1 MKKILIF
8 ITVIVLGIMT
18 YTISSTYAL
27 YETNKNIDKQLQMA
41 KWEINVNDIDAIKK
55 NNIELQNINWNNNE
69 HVKEGKVA
77 PSMEGYYDIIIDPKN
92 TDVAIK
98 YEIVFDYSDIQ
109 NEAIHV
115 SSLKEINN
123 KELLK
128 KDDNTYLGIITL
140 EDIENGE
147 KHNIR
152 TTLVWEDIENNSKDY
167 ELGSIYDNEL
177 KIKVSIKFSQYLN
190 DDMKV

>member
-8 ITVIVLGIMT
+8 ITVIVLGIMA

-41 KWEINVNDIDAIKK
+41 KWEINVNDIDAVKK

-98 YEIVFDYSDIQ
+98 YANTLIPATNKRD
-109 NEAIHV
+109 NE
-115 SSLKEINN
+115 
-123 KELLK
+123 
-128 KDDNTYLGIITL
+128 IIT
-140 EDIENGE
+140 I
-147 KHNIR
+147 NIF
-152 TTLVWEDIENNSKDY
+152 LLSFF
-167 ELGSIYDNEL
+167 
-177 KIKVSIKFSQYLN
+177 IK
-190 DDMKV
+190 